1 MIPTVWKSAAIGTC
15 VPILL
20 IGVQPAQAQ
29 TPPAAP
35 STSSWN
41 IDVGVGWDNVI
52 SGNINS
58 SGIGRINNQ
67 DVVLRA
73 NSFDDVY
80 GTGLHLRFGG
90 GYAFT
95 DATEV
100 TAAFVFQSNE
110 ADEVTAMGD
119 IGVSNLYARYTDY
132 ETWGLD
138 LGLRRYMGVSSSL
151 RAYGEGVV
159 GIGVIDETDVTL
171 VAPTANL
178 SGTATDFYDQTAALG
193 LGANVG
199 LLYQTGGRMGFYGQL
214 GLRWMS
220 GMSQIDDLEGTGL
233 DDIND
238 NSSRWTLPFTGGIRV
253 RF

>member
-1 MIPTVWKSAAIGTC
+1 
-15 VPILL
+15 L

-29 TPPAAP
+29 TPPPAA
-35 STSSWN
+35 STSHWN
-41 IDVGVGWDNVI
+41 FDVGAGWDNVI
-52 SGNINS
+52 GGNINS
-58 SGIGRINNQ
+58 SAIGQINNQ
-67 DVVLRA
+67 AVVIKS

-95 DATEV
+95 DATEA
-100 TAAFVFQSNE
+100 TAAFFFQSSE
-110 ADEVTAMGD
+110 ADQVTAMGD
-119 IGVSNLYARYTDY
+119 IGVSNLYGRYTDY
-132 ETWGLD
+132 QTWGLD
-138 LGLRRYMGVSSSL
+138 LGLRRYMNVSSSF

-159 GIGVIDETDVTL
+159 GIGVIDETDVML

-178 SGTATDFYDQTAALG
+178 SGNATDFYDQTAALG
-193 LGANVG
+193 LGANFG

-220 GMSQIDDLEGTGL
+220 GMSEIDDLEGTGL
-233 DDIND
+233 DDINND
-238 NSSRWTLPFTGGIRV
+238 STRWSLPFIGGVRV